1 MNKEIS
7 FEDIKDFDEDFNK
20 DRANALAMNA
30 VTSNGI
36 NAAAMSHGI
45 QWEALHYRLKFTC
58 IIDQQCFR

>member
-36 NAAAMSHGI
+36 NAAAMNH
-45 QWEALHYRLKFTC
+45 EAAFETEPIVLKPWDPMGSLA
-58 IIDQQCFR
+58 I